1 MESDGHE
8 EWDIMPYGI
17 RPMLPSDVPQA
28 QEIEHDAFPEVWPPT
43 PFDRE
48 LRNRLARHLVAYDLN
63 DDEPSNGETSEEGHR
78 SWLESLPILG
88 GLFTKGGGEPRHDR
102 LVGFVGLWFMLDE
115 AHITAIAS
123 RSTHRGLGIGELL
136 LIAGVELALVE
147 GAKMVTLEAR
157 VSNTVAHNLYKKYGF
172 SITGRR
178 KRYYS
183 DNNEDAFVMSTEDI
197 TTPEYQGKF
206 AQLRQAHSQRWGAS
220 TRYIT

>member
-1 MESDGHE
+1 VDRDEHE
-8 EWDIMPYGI
+8 EWDMMPYGI
-17 RPMLPSDVPQA
+17 RPMLTSDVPQA

-43 PFDRE
+43 PFERE
-48 LRNRLARHLVAYDLN
+48 LRNRLARHLVAYDLLDESE
-63 DDEPSNGETSEEGHR
+63 DDEPSEEVRR
-78 SWLESLPILG
+78 SWLGSLPIVG
-88 GLFTKGGGEPRHDR
+88 GLFTKGGEPRHDH

-123 RSTHRGLGIGELL
+123 RSTHRGKGIGELL
-136 LIAGVELALVE
+136 LIASIELALVE

-197 TTPEYQGKF
+197 TTPEYQEKF
-206 AQLRQAHSQRWGAS
+206 ARLRQAHSERWGAS